1 MSQQRFSKPF
11 SLTDNFDYKSD
22 IFFWLVGFSQ
32 KELEAS
38 SINVMLSWGLLEI
51 NKMVITLRR
60 TLVGGKDLIKRKKLK
75 NL

>member
-1 MSQQRFSKPF
+1 
-11 SLTDNFDYKSD
+11 LTDDFDYESD
-22 IFFWLVGFSQ
+22 IFFWLAGFSQ

-51 NKMVITLRR
+51 NKMVITLWR